1 MAKRLSEDKIR
12 ELQRQVEEHYLDAKA
27 QVTARL
33 DTWMT
38 RASFYRG
45 NHYTIQ
51 DGLAWLDP
59 DEPSG
64 EAREI
69 HNYCRSFVRASVAN
83 RLKAFPNPEV
93 PAASADQRA
102 VARAEATDRLLK
114 SFVDDDIVS
123 KEELVRCYITA
134 ATLGSCW
141 LKIYWDPFAG
151 RPMYTEDSLETTTV
165 EDELSGEQMESF
177 SYQKDIFGEPV
188 IATTYEGRVCVEAV
202 DPIDG
207 LHDPTARREREM
219 GFWIHRKLRP
229 VRELEEKF
237 PKDYFGKKT
246 EGRFGR
252 QKRDETMSERDFV
265 QGVQDGAITDMGAS
279 HSGDLDLAELVEYWR
294 APSPGMQNGMLFVYS
309 GSVVLYVGPIPYKPA
324 RLPVVLVLGDNIVP
338 NGLYADGVIEDLI
351 PIQRTLNRLES
362 KKREWVDKL
371 LSPPIL
377 NPLGSN
383 IDADLF
389 GQIAGQV
396 IDHTPGLKPAVMEVP
411 NIPNSLFEASAQLV
425 GAMKDISGYS
435 DISRGDIPQGISSG
449 RAIAFLRENEQTIR
463 EPDMLMHKA
472 AMIRVLQNCLYLSK
486 QYYQQGR
493 MVRVLGEDG
502 WTYHAFQEEDYDW
515 FVDLAPEPVSGSPNS
530 RALKWAETIEAFEKG
545 IFNDEIPGSKEVRRL
560 LGYDSAS
567 RSTVDASRHHRS
579 MARMENLQAI
589 QAQPVKE
596 VREFEDDEIHLEEH
610 DRFRNSLEYWNMP
623 QEQQLQFDMHCEM
636 HQVNLQNKQALFGQ
650 MQGMQGGG
658 GQLGPGGPPSGPVP
672 VQGAPFDGG
681 APAGEP
687 PPETTDEYVSRQ
699 TEEGHFPG

>member
-1 MAKRLSEDKIR
+1 MKRLSQEKIR
-12 ELQRQVEEHYLDAKA
+12 DLLKEVEDHYCDAKS

-69 HNYCRSFVRASVAN
+69 HNYCRSFVRAAVAN

-114 SFVDDDIVS
+114 SFVDDDIIS
-123 KEELVRCYITA
+123 KEELVRAYITA
-134 ATLGSCW
+134 STLGSCW

-151 RPMYTEDSLETTTV
+151 KPTYSEESLIEKTIK
-165 EDELSGEQMESF
+165 DELSGEEISSF
-177 SYQKDIFGEPV
+177 EYQTDLFGEPI
-188 IATTYEGRVCVEAV
+188 IATTYEGRICVEAV

-237 PKDYFGKKT
+237 PKDYFGKDTK
-246 EGRFGR
+246 GRFGR
-252 QKRDETMSERDFV
+252 QKRDETMAERDFV
-265 QGVQDGAITDMGAS
+265 QGVQDGAVTDMGAAHAS
-279 HSGDLDLAELVEYWR
+279 DLDLAELVEYWR
-294 APSPGMQNGMLFVYS
+294 APSPLLQNGMLFVYS
-309 GSVVLYVGPIPYKPA
+309 GTVVLYAGPIPYKPA

-396 IDHTPGLKPAVMEVP
+396 IDHTPGLKPQVMEVP

-425 GAMKDISGYS
+425 VAMKDISGYS
-435 DISRGDIPQGISSG
+435 DISRGDVPQGISSG

-463 EPDMLMHKA
+463 EPDMLMHKS
-472 AMIRVLQNCLYLSK
+472 AMIRVMQHCLYLSK
-486 QYYQQGR
+486 QYYQQYR

-502 WTYHAFQEEDYDW
+502 WTYHPFQEEDYDW
-515 FVDLAPEPVSGSPNS
+515 FVDLAPESVSGSPNS

-545 IFNDEIPGSKEVRRL
+545 IFNDEIPGSREVRRL
-560 LGYDSAS
+560 LGYDSTS

-579 MARMENLQAI
+579 IARMENTQALMG
-589 QAQPVKE
+589 QTVKE
-596 VREFEDDEIHLEEH
+596 VKQFEDDEIHLEEH
-610 DRFRNSLEYWNMP
+610 DRFRNSLEYINMP
-623 QEQQLQFDMHCEM
+623 PERQLQFDMHCEM
-636 HQVNLQNKQALFGQ
+636 HQANLQQKQALFGQ
-650 MQGMQGGG
+650 MQEMQGGG
-658 GQLGPGGPPSGPVP
+658 PPQGIPQIP
-672 VQGAPFDGG
+672 TQGAPLDGG
-681 APAGEP
+681 HPTGEP
-687 PPETTDEYVSRQ
+687 PPETTDEYVKRQ
-699 TEEGHFPG
+699 TQTGDFPG